1 MTRDGWNLSYFSAR
15 LQQQPDSFELTGKG
29 YWMHSFEALHFSTQV
44 RYLRCS
50 TGSSLYGGKVKATKK
65 AKHKVKATIK
75 TKCNIMSTT
84 KTAAQLFATNSS
96 ARTAPAVEL
105 QTPYTKDLDL
115 EFSTSIDTI
124 DPTVTIT

>member
-75 TKCNIMSTT
+75 AKCNIMSTA
-84 KTAAQLFATNSS
+84 KTAAPLFATNSS
-96 ARTAPAVEL
+96 ASSAYHRTSRRVAN
-105 QTPYTKDLDL
+105 
-115 EFSTSIDTI
+115 
-124 DPTVTIT
+124 PTYQRSGFGIQHYHRCY